1 MNATTN
7 TETTLQIG
15 EYTVTVYAK
24 YHHQIGR
31 NDTGD
36 FLNWLSI
43 LLADREDEDWE
54 KESKEY
60 AHAIY
65 EHLSN
70 NGFYDKFRKE

>member
-1 MNATTN
+1 MNTTTN

-15 EYTVTVYAK
+15 DYTVTIYAK
-24 YHHQIGR
+24 YPPQIGR

-43 LLADREDEDWE
+43 LLAEGEDWRE
-54 KESKEY
+54 ESKKY
-60 AHAIY
+60 GNAIY
-65 EHLSN
+65 EHLNS

>member
-1 MNATTN
+1 MNTTTN

-15 EYTVTVYAK
+15 EYTVTIYAK
-24 YHHQIGR
+24 FPYSIGR

-43 LLADREDEDWE
+43 LLAEGRDWE

-60 AHAIY
+60 ADAIY